1 MGRRRRRPA
10 GSRLRAVLQTVLPAP
25 AILLLAAVS
34 GVGCSVES
42 PRPAGEPA
50 ASPLR
55 VGSVLG
61 SGGSTVGYARALEPR
76 PFVFPTDHGPHPDFQ
91 SEWWYWVGN
100 LSTPEGRRFGFQLT
114 FFRFAVA
121 PEAPERR
128 SRWASRQVWMAHLA
142 LTDVAGGR
150 FHAFERFR
158 RGALDLAGASAAED
172 ETFRVWLDD
181 WQARGLEPGA
191 LLPLRLLA
199 SAGGEGDEGGAGK
212 VALDLTLSAGKPPVL
227 QGDAGLSQKGPE
239 PGNASYYYSLPRLP
253 AEGSVTVGSEIYPV
267 RGSAWL
273 DREWSTSAL
282 GTDEVGWDWFALQL
296 EDAEGEPWE
305 LMLYRIRRE
314 DGTASPVSEGVWVA
328 PDGTS
333 RRVAWRRTEVDVL
346 DRWTS
351 PASGAVY
358 PSGWRIRLPEEELDL
373 TVRPLLADQELDVAF
388 RYWEGAVA
396 VAGTRSGRPVEGR
409 GYVELTG
416 YGEER

>member
-1 MGRRRRRPA
+1 MPPPQTPGTGLGLLWP
-10 GSRLRAVLQTVLPAP
+10 LTDVLIEDPGAFV
-25 AILLLAAVS
+25 V
-34 GVGCSVES
+34 
-42 PRPAGEPA
+42 
-50 ASPLR
+50 
-55 VGSVLG
+55 
-61 SGGSTVGYARALEPR
+61 
-76 PFVFPTDHGPHPDFQ
+76 VFPADHGPHPDFQ

-114 FFRFAVA
+114 FFRFAVT
-121 PEAPERR
+121 PVAPERP
-128 SRWASRQVWMAHLA
+128 SRWGSRQLWMAHLA

-158 RGALDLAGASAAED
+158 RGALGLAGASSEED
-172 ETFRVWLDD
+172 ETVRVWLDD
-181 WQARGLEPGA
+181 WQARGLEPGS

-199 SAGGEGDEGGAGK
+199 SAGGEGDEEDAPE
-212 VALDLTLSAGKPPVL
+212 VALDLTLSDGKPPVL
-227 QGDAGLSQKGPE
+227 QGDDGLSQKGPE

-253 AEGSVTVGSEIYPV
+253 AEGSVTIGGEIFRV
-267 RGSAWL
+267 RGTAWL

-282 GTDEVGWDWFALQL
+282 GEDEVGWDWFSLQL
-296 EDAEGEPWE
+296 DDVPWE
-305 LMLYRIRRE
+305 LMLYRIRRD
-314 DGTASPVSEGVWVA
+314 DGTASPTSEGVWVA

-333 RRVAWRRTEVDVL
+333 RRVAWREAEVDVL
-346 DRWTS
+346 DRWMS

-373 TVRPLLADQELDVAF
+373 AVRPLLADQELDVAF

-396 VAGTRSGRPVEGR
+396 VEGTRSGRPVEGH